1 MPAGPDPEDRTVAV
15 LADLPLHDR
24 SPSLPAP
31 RRAGTP
37 GSTGK
42 TAVETCPAATITGIP
57 AILLR
62 FDLAVFGLG
71 ALAFVLLFWADIR
84 RSSGYSCNLRGWERA
99 AIAIGHGLAGVLIL
113 FLSSLIASALGLRFE
128 RAGEGI
134 GGILLCIGLA
144 YVGFSS
150 FGLAWKALRSRP
162 SRLLL
167 QVHLALSVAATVLLL
182 LLAVWAPVASLR
194 KGMVPLALAGVI
206 LGSLLIAL
214 WQYRGNITRPATPKE
229 GGAAGGGACVPVPG
243 EVPARATSE
252 TVSPFPRE
260 LSGRF
265 ADPVI
270 IGTGG
275 LSRVFRAR
283 RKEDGRVVAVKVP
296 LALDEAT
303 GKAFLREMRAWEGLS
318 HPNILPILGANILPV
333 PYVEMEYLPRS
344 LEELGKPVD
353 LKTAARIVAGI
364 ARGLAYAHARGIIH
378 RDLKPGN
385 ILLTRDLEPKIG
397 DWGLSRF
404 LTGSTVTDVQGFSPR
419 YAAPE
424 QVDPKRYGP
433 VGPAT
438 DIHGLGAIFYEL
450 VTGRPAFGGDGI
462 AEITHGILSDVPVPP
477 SAINPDAGP
486 VDGIIL
492 RCLEKEPGK
501 RYRSAADLERDLLP
515 FTG

>member
-1 MPAGPDPEDRTVAV
+1 MPAGPDRGNRTEGA
-15 LADLPLHDR
+15 LPDLPPHDR
-24 SPSLPAP
+24 AFPLPAP
-31 RRAGTP
+31 QRQAAP
-37 GSTGK
+37 DSTGVPA
-42 TAVETCPAATITGIP
+42 TETCPAATVAGIP

-71 ALAFVLLFWADIR
+71 ALAFILLFWADMG
-84 RSSGYSCNLRGWERA
+84 RSRGFSCQLRKWEGVA
-99 AIAIGHGLAGVLIL
+99 LAIGHGLAGVLVL
-113 FLSSLIASALGLRFE
+113 FLSFLIASALGLRFE
-128 RAGEGI
+128 KAGEGI
-134 GGILLCIGLA
+134 SGILLCIGLS

-150 FGLAWKALRSRP
+150 FGLAWKAIRSRP

-167 QVHLALSVAATVLLL
+167 QLHLVLSIAATVLLL
-182 LLAVWAPVASLR
+182 LLAVWAPVAPLR

-206 LGSLLIAL
+206 LASLLLAL
-214 WQYRGNITRPATPKE
+214 WQYRRNIPGPATPKE
-229 GGAAGGGACVPVPG
+229 GGMAGGGAGAPVSG
-243 EVPARATSE
+243 GVPAQASE

-275 LSRVFRAR
+275 LSRVFRVR

-318 HPNILPILGANILPV
+318 HRNILPILGANILPV

-344 LEELGKPVD
+344 LEDLEKPVD

-385 ILLTRDLEPKIG
+385 ILLTPDLEPKIG

-438 DIHGLGAIFYEL
+438 DIYGLGAIFYEL

-462 AEITHGILSDVPVPP
+462 AEITHGILSNVPAPP

-492 RCLEKEPGK
+492 RCLEKDPGK

-515 FTG
+515 LIG